1 MKTSRKYSSPSRGF
15 DFSCVYF
22 SMFLYNFCYLFA
34 VIFKVSAR
42 SAFLLR
48 FGWSAG
54 ALDCLL
60 GALGSVLVAPRT
72 AQERPESRQEP
83 PKTAPRPLPDL
94 SKTAS
99 RSALDLHGQPQTLS
113 APCGALLAAF
123 WLPFRCLL
131 IAFLHIFLQHDN
143 TIAIIF
149 PQHSCSIPAKFC
161 LQMVTVNILA
171 YISAA

>member
-1 MKTSRKYSSPSRGF
+1 MKTSRKCSSPARGF

-22 SMFLYNFCYLFA
+22 STFLYNFCYVFA
-34 VIFKVSAR
+34 AIFQVSAR

-99 RSALDLHGQPQTLS
+99 RSAQDLDGQPQTLW
-113 APCGALLAAF
+113 APCGTLLAAF
-123 WLPFRCLL
+123 WLPFGCFFINFGLHF
-131 IAFLHIFLQHDN
+131 AFQVAFFGQVLAFRFSFLG
-143 TIAIIF
+143 
-149 PQHSCSIPAKFC
+149 
-161 LQMVTVNILA
+161 
-171 YISAA
+171 

>member
-22 SMFLYNFCYLFA
+22 SMFLYNFCYRFA
-34 VIFKVSAR
+34 VIFQVSAR

-54 ALDCLL
+54 ALGCLL
-60 GALGSVLVAPRT
+60 GPLGSVLVAPRT

-99 RSALDLHGQPQTLS
+99 RSAQDLDGQPQTLWP
-113 APCGALLAAF
+113 PCGALLAAF
-123 WLPFRCLL
+123 WLPFAC
-131 IAFLHIFLQHDN
+131 FYFFIFL
-143 TIAIIF
+143 ILGLSFAAS
-149 PQHSCSIPAKFC
+149 PQDMQKRAPLNGGGGTSPAGRP
-161 LQMVTVNILA
+161 Q
-171 YISAA
+171 

>member
-1 MKTSRKYSSPSRGF
+1 MKTSRKYSSPPRGF

-22 SMFLYNFCYLFA
+22 SMIFYNFCYLFA
-34 VIFKVSAR
+34 IIFQVSAR

-48 FGWSAG
+48 FGWSVG
-54 ALDCLL
+54 PLDCLL
-60 GALGSVLVAPRT
+60 GALGSGLVAPRT

-99 RSALDLHGQPQTLS
+99 RSAQDLDGQPQTLW

-123 WLPFRCLL
+123 WL
-131 IAFLHIFLQHDN
+131 AFGCFFN
-143 TIAIIF
+143 
-149 PQHSCSIPAKFC
+149 
-161 LQMVTVNILA
+161 
-171 YISAA
+171 